1 MEVKRQGLT
10 TIEVEQSRLKHGEN
24 VLTPPRP
31 QSMWRLYFEK
41 YQDPMVRILLVAAV
55 VSLLLAFVKNDFTES
70 LGIIAAI
77 ILATTVGF
85 YFERDA
91 ARRFHLLTQMGEEQP
106 VKVMREGVVMEV
118 PRREVVV
125 GDVVIVET
133 GDEIPADGRL
143 YESTDLQVD
152 ESSLTGEAMTTKEAK
167 SKRQEAR
174 GEEGEVREEAYPK
187 DMLLRS
193 SMVMAGTG
201 RYVVTAVGDETEIG
215 HVARQA
221 TELTH
226 VKTPLNIQLGHL
238 AKLISKVGG
247 LLSVAAFVVFLVH
260 DILVNPLWHTTDYIG
275 MVEVV
280 LRYFMMAVTLI
291 VMAVP
296 EGLPMAVTL
305 ALALNMR
312 RMLKSNN
319 LVRKLQASETMGAVT
334 VICTDK
340 TGTLTENRMTVVEV
354 KEARGKKQEAREM
367 LYRAIALNTTA
378 THDVGNPTEQA
389 LLRWL
394 MDQGIDYQ
402 QLRNENPITARE
414 PFSTERKYMTTTVGD
429 TLYIKGAPEVVMEML
444 EARSKEQEARE
455 EEPEVSEMLETLKE
469 WQQHA
474 MRTLAIG
481 WKSLSSPLTSGFA
494 IVAISD
500 PLRQEVPGA
509 IRQCKQAGID
519 VKIVTGDTAETAMEI
534 ARQCGIIEA
543 RSKRQKA
550 SDGEKKETITGAAF
564 AALSDDE
571 ALKVVVDLKVMS
583 RARPTDKQRLVALL
597 QQCGEV
603 VAVTGDGTNDA
614 PALNRAHVGL
624 SLGSGTSVAK
634 QASDITLLDDS
645 FRSIVHAVMWGRSLY
660 KNIQRFVFFQLIV
673 NVTALLL
680 VLFGAFI
687 GTEMPLTITQILWV
701 NLIMDTF
708 AAMALASLPPSREV
722 LRERPRATDAS
733 IITRPMARG
742 IVWIGGLF
750 FVFTSL
756 LLWYFERVAGIN
768 EVELTIFFTLFVLL
782 QWWNLFNARV
792 MGSYHS
798 AFRRLWA
805 CPAFLLV
812 LFLVLVG
819 QWLIVTFGGRVFR
832 TVPLSWDIWLWMFVV
847 TSPVLWIGEVYRLIV
862 ARSKRQEARSEKQ
875 EARSKRQEEVEGYVA
890 TIGMF
895 DGVHCGHQFV
905 LRHVVDE
912 AQRRGLQSMAVTFN
926 RQCAPMLT
934 PLADKLRLLSQCG
947 IERTEVLAFDDAL
960 KQLTARQFMA
970 DVLKQRYGVRVLMI
984 GYDNR
989 FGHNRAEGFDDYVR
1003 YGRELG
1009 IDVLQLPAEGSVCS
1023 SMIRQ
1028 QLSDGNVAAAAEAL
1042 GRAYTVSGRVVHG
1055 EHVGTQM
1062 GFPTANLV
1070 PDCATQLLPAPG
1082 VYAVRVGSYGG
1093 MMNIGTRPT
1102 FDGNHQTLEVNIF
1115 DFDGDLYG
1123 SQISVSFVERL
1134 RDEQHFDS
1142 PEVLAQQLQIDSQQ
1156 AKHILQ

>member
-1 MEVKRQGLT
+1 MREGLNAAEVL
-10 TIEVEQSRLKHGEN
+10 QSRSAHGEN
-24 VLTPPRP
+24 VLTPPRS
-31 QSMWRLYFEK
+31 QSMWKLYLEK

-55 VSLLLAFVKNDFTES
+55 VSLLLAFVEHDFTES

-91 ARRFHLLTQMGEEQP
+91 ARRFSLLTQLGEEQP
-106 VKVMREGVVMEV
+106 VKVVREGRVIEIA
-118 PRREVVV
+118 RREVVV

-143 YESTDLQVD
+143 FESIDLQVD
-152 ESSLTGEAMTTKEAK
+152 ESSLTGETITTKGVRSER
-167 SKRQEAR
+167 S
-174 GEEGEVREEAYPK
+174 EVRGQEAYPK

-221 TELTH
+221 TELTN

-247 LLSVAAFVVFLVH
+247 ALSVAAFVAFLVH
-260 DILVNPLWHTTDYIG
+260 DILVSPLWHTDNYLA
-275 MVEVV
+275 MAEVA

-340 TGTLTENRMTVVEV
+340 TGTLTENRMSVAYLEERGER
-354 KEARGKKQEAREM
+354 KEEREI
-367 LYRAIALNTTA
+367 LYKAIALNTTA

-394 MDQGIDYQ
+394 MDQGVDYQ
-402 QLRNENPITARE
+402 QLREENPLTARE
-414 PFSTERKYMTTTVGD
+414 PFSTERKYMSTTVGD
-429 TLYIKGAPEVVMEML
+429 TIYIKGAPEIVMQMCDL
-444 EARSKEQEARE
+444 TDE
-455 EEPEVSEMLETLKE
+455 ERKQMETQLRD

-474 MRTLAIG
+474 MRTLAVAED
-481 WKSLSSPLTSGFA
+481 KKLLA
-494 IVAISD
+494 IIAISD
-500 PLRQEVPGA
+500 PLRQEVPAA
-509 IRQCKQAGID
+509 IRQCGRAGID

-534 ARQCGIIEA
+534 ARQCGVVG
-543 RSKRQKA
+543 SMSPMGQ
-550 SDGEKKETITGAAF
+550 TITGAEF
-564 AALSDDE
+564 AAMSDEE
-571 ALKVVVDLKVMS
+571 ALKVVRNLKVMS

-597 QQCGEV
+597 QQLGEV

-680 VLFGAFI
+680 VLGGAFI

-708 AAMALASLPPSREV
+708 AAMALVSLPPSREV
-722 LRERPRATDAS
+722 LHERPRDAS
-733 IITRPMARG
+733 APIITRPMARG
-742 IVWIGGLF
+742 IAFIGGLF
-750 FVFTSL
+750 FIVMFS
-756 LLWYFERVAGIN
+756 LLWYFERVAGVDD
-768 EVELTIFFTLFVLL
+768 VELTIFFTIFVLL

-792 MGSYHS
+792 MGSCHS

-805 CPAFLLV
+805 CSGFLLV
-812 LFLVLVG
+812 LLLVLVG

-832 TVPLSWDIWLWMFVV
+832 TVPLPWDTWLWMFLV
-847 TSPVLWIGEVYRLIV
+847 TSPVLWVGEIYR
-862 ARSKRQEARSEKQ
+862 
-875 EARSKRQEEVEGYVA
+875 
-890 TIGMF
+890 
-895 DGVHCGHQFV
+895 
-905 LRHVVDE
+905 
-912 AQRRGLQSMAVTFN
+912 
-926 RQCAPMLT
+926 
-934 PLADKLRLLSQCG
+934 KLRVKS
-947 IERTEVLAFDDAL
+947 
-960 KQLTARQFMA
+960 
-970 DVLKQRYGVRVLMI
+970 
-984 GYDNR
+984 
-989 FGHNRAEGFDDYVR
+989 
-1003 YGRELG
+1003 
-1009 IDVLQLPAEGSVCS
+1009 
-1023 SMIRQ
+1023 
-1028 QLSDGNVAAAAEAL
+1028 
-1042 GRAYTVSGRVVHG
+1042 
-1055 EHVGTQM
+1055 
-1062 GFPTANLV
+1062 
-1070 PDCATQLLPAPG
+1070 
-1082 VYAVRVGSYGG
+1082 
-1093 MMNIGTRPT
+1093 
-1102 FDGNHQTLEVNIF
+1102 
-1115 DFDGDLYG
+1115 
-1123 SQISVSFVERL
+1123 
-1134 RDEQHFDS
+1134 
-1142 PEVLAQQLQIDSQQ
+1142 
-1156 AKHILQ
+1156 